1 MTKRIHLI
9 RSRILYVFQSVWS
22 VAVLIGVLF
31 AISIINVGCHRG
43 DHLKPEELQAVA
55 SHVNRLEDIE
65 RCLIAV
71 SGFILDPL
79 RFATAK
85 SDSCRF
91 FRYSFL

>member
-1 MTKRIHLI
+1 M
-9 RSRILYVFQSVWS
+9 RSYILNVSQSVWS
-22 VAVLIGVLF
+22 VATLIGVLF
-31 AISIINVGCHRG
+31 AISSLALGCHRG